1 MGSLRICIRC
11 VCVLWQSNGRAVS
24 HSCGAGYSLMTRQ
37 QQNIDGD
44 SQALTKAMCPMSI
57 TYQHCQRGVT
67 AAEQAPCCS
76 SAVTGRDQKL

>member
-37 QQNIDGD
+37 QQNIDG
-44 SQALTKAMCPMSI
+44 CPMSI